1 MTRLP
6 ARSGINSDDH
16 STGLEGVDH
25 EKDMLLF
32 SLFLVKKLLKYS

>member
-1 MTRLP
+1 MKVTRLR

-25 EKDMLLF
+25 EKDML
-32 SLFLVKKLLKYS
+32 